1 MYYYNKILYTNI
13 LNLQMQKIKNTIT
26 TKIFINFVK
35 NVKKKIKNLV
45 RETVV
50 HNY

>member
-13 LNLQMQKIKNTIT
+13 LNLQMQRIKNTIT
-26 TKIFINFVK
+26 TKNFINFVK
-35 NVKKKIKNLV
+35 NVKKKIKSLV

-50 HNY
+50 HN